1 LADNNRDSKGSPAP
15 ERDPNGFVRQLGN
28 VMDLPFV
35 LVGSVVIAAG
45 LGYLLDKRL
54 GTSPILTLVLGA
66 LGFAGGMYELIR
78 RLTRKSPSGRPT
90 GKPPGKKEHGE

>member
-1 LADNNRDSKGSPAP
+1 LPDNRPDSQPPPSPRREP
-15 ERDPNGFVRQLGN
+15 DGFARQLGN

-45 LGYLLDKRL
+45 LGYLLDKHFN
-54 GTSPILTLVLGA
+54 TSPIFTLVLGA

-78 RLTRKSPSGRPT
+78 RLTGRR
-90 GKPPGKKEHGE
+90 PPGANQDGG

>member
-1 LADNNRDSKGSPAP
+1 MPDNHPVSGPPAP
-15 ERDPNGFVRQLGN
+15 RRDPDGFVRQLAN

-45 LGYLLDKRL
+45 LGYLLDKHFN
-54 GTSPILTLVLGA
+54 TSPILTLLLGA

-78 RLTRKSPSGRPT
+78 RLT
-90 GKPPGKKEHGE
+90 GKRPPGAS